1 MNTMLMEMNKQIRVK
16 PNLTRELVLRV
27 DPLRL
32 YVVDTSHMWLFLN
45 KVKFP
50 FLSYSSPQFKFLAVK
65 DAEIDHFHGN
75 KFYWTAPCSAR
86 LDLEHNQDIIINTYR
101 LKNKGQINVLAL
113 LIHLKIPFVWK
124 KFTCF

>member
-1 MNTMLMEMNKQIRVK
+1 MFTIVFLQKFMNTMLMGKNKQIRVK
-16 PNLTRELVLRV
+16 PNLTRELVLHV

-45 KVKFP
+45 KVKFS

-75 KFYWTAPCSAR
+75 KFYWTALCSTG
-86 LDLEHNQDIIINTYR
+86 LDLEHNRDIITHID
-101 LKNKGQINVLAL
+101 
-113 LIHLKIPFVWK
+113 
-124 KFTCF
+124 

>member
-1 MNTMLMEMNKQIRVK
+1 MFSIVFLQRFMNTMLMEKNKQIRVK
-16 PNLTRELVLRV
+16 PNLTREIVLHV

-45 KVKFP
+45 KVKFS

-75 KFYWTAPCSAR
+75 KFYWTALCSKG
-86 LDLEHNQDIIINTYR
+86 LDLEHNRDIIINTY
-101 LKNKGQINVLAL
+101 
-113 LIHLKIPFVWK
+113 
-124 KFTCF
+124 